1 MIREYL
7 NEIFLDHF
15 TLTTLIISLF
25 TSMLLARHF
34 LNLNIPLILSASIWY
49 LIVIFATSI
58 FSFLLIGFFSHG
70 QGMDRLASLPLL
82 LATLPLVVSFFIV
95 IFIYPK

>member
-25 TSMLLARHF
+25 TSMLLARRF
-34 LNLNIPLILSASIWY
+34 LNLNIPFMLSALIWY

-58 FSFLLIGFFSHG
+58 FSFLLIDFFSHG
-70 QGMDRLASLPLL
+70 QGMDRLANLPLL